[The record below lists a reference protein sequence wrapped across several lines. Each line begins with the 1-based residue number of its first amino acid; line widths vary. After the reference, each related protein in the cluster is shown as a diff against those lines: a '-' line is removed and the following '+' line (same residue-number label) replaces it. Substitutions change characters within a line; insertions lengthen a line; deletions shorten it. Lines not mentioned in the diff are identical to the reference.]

1 MIRRGANTIIVVGYY
16 YAQPL
21 ASVAA
26 RHPDVRFT
34 LIDASVPAP
43 NVRSVLFREQE
54 GTFLTGVLAAMASRT
69 GTTGFVGAM
78 DIPLIR
84 KFIGGF
90 DAGARFTDPA
100 AKLLVHLVWTTHAP
114 FTDPLTAAQPPRS
127 PVRPCADCSLP
138 RARTP

>member
-16 YAQPL
+16 YAKPL

-69 GTTGFVGAM
+69 GTNGFVGPI

-90 DAGARFTDPA
+90 DEAARYADPA
-100 AKLLVHLVWTTHAP
+100 AKLIINFVGTTPAAFH
-114 FTDPLTAAQPPRS
+114 DPLRS
-127 PVRPCADCSLP
+127 EEHTSELQSLM
-138 RARTP
+138 RIS